1 MTGIKGAVEGRETEI
16 LDKLGIRWRD
26 GRPHIHCPYLGHL
39 DKHASWRWD
48 AGKARAFCTCLD
60 KPQSI
65 FDVIMRVD
73 RLRFRRGRNAR
84 CRNDRSP

>member
-1 MTGIKGAVEGRETEI
+1 MSGIKEAVAGREVEI

-26 GRPHIHCPYLGHL
+26 GRPHIRCPYLSHL

-48 AGKARAFCTCLD
+48 EAAQRAFCTCSD

-65 FDVIMRVD
+65 FDVIIRVEGAISPGPQ
-73 RLRFRRGRNAR
+73 RAR
-84 CRNDRSP
+84 PR